1 MPRSPLS
8 LARLL
13 PDLAPRSFRSTYWP
27 GRYYVSRGP
36 LERLA
41 DILALP
47 ELRDLDAI
55 AQAYRAPVLA
65 WPPPGERTVVRPD
78 AKQALALHRAGWLF
92 YAVGIDEFVPALSPH
107 LRRLERELGMPPN
120 CGRCSIFAA
129 RAGSGAPP
137 HFDFG
142 YGFNLQLRGRKR
154 WWMAENHHVAEP
166 TVGYRIKDPPPRELQ
181 IYCDRELPR
190 TMPRDAESF
199 VLGPGDVVFNP
210 RGVWHRTECLD
221 DSLSLEFDFS
231 PRSRADVVLATLR
244 TRLLRDA
251 AWRRPAFDLIGGG
264 ERAAAA
270 AAAAELD
277 GLLADLPGI
286 VAELESADVIGDL
299 EALPQRIDR
308 RWQFVPRP
316 EVRTAVRGSEARP
329 GFHILKI
336 EPPGRRAEIVELS
349 PDLVPL
355 CRWLA
360 KRRRPFSGADA
371 VAAAARVPAA
381 RVAIVIAACVETGAL
396 AQVPAPRRRAAQAGA
411 RGVNSGRR
419 ARSRRNA
426 RSQARSSAGL
436 AAGR

>member
-8 LARLL
+8 LARLI

-27 GRYYVSRGP
+27 GRFYVSRGP

-41 DILALP
+41 DLLVLP

-78 AKQALALHRAGWLF
+78 AKQALALYRAGWMF
-92 YAVGIDEFVPALSPH
+92 YAVGIDKYVPALSPH
-107 LRRLERELGMPPN
+107 LRRLERELGMPPG

-129 RAGSGAPP
+129 RKGSGAPP

-142 YGFNLQLRGRKR
+142 YGFNIQLRGRKR
-154 WWMAENHHVAEP
+154 WWMAENRHVAEP
-166 TVGYRIKDPPPRELQ
+166 TVGYRIKDPLPKELQ
-181 IYCDRELPR
+181 IYCDHELPR
-190 TMPRDAESF
+190 AMPRDAESF

-221 DSLSLEFDFS
+221 DSLSIEFDFS

-244 TRLLRDA
+244 TRLLGDE
-251 AWRRPAFDLIGGG
+251 AWRRPAFDLVGGG
-264 ERAAAA
+264 ERAA

-277 GLLADLPGI
+277 GLLTDLPEI
-286 VAELESADVIGDL
+286 VAELGSADVIGDL

-308 RWQFVPRP
+308 RWRFVPQQG
-316 EVRTAVRGSEARP
+316 VRIAVRGSNARP

-336 EPPGRRAEIVELS
+336 EPPGRSAEIVELS

-360 KRRRPFSGADA
+360 KRRRPFAGADA
-371 VAAAARVPAA
+371 VAAAAARVPAE
-381 RVAIVIAACVETGAL
+381 RVAIVIATCVETGAL
-396 AQVPAPRRRAAQAGA
+396 AQIPAPRRLGAQAGA
-411 RGVNSGRR
+411 RGVKSGSRT
-419 ARSRRNA
+419 RSRRKA